1 MLIVGYCYTKKRN
14 TRNVLIYSIW
24 IIWLI
29 WFEVYHHVHVN
40 LNIGYTYLRLLV
52 T

>member
-29 WFEVYHHVHVN
+29 WFEVYRHVHVD